1 MQSKQARGEDVDPE
15 AQMSSF
21 EMMAMMGEAAVVLE
35 RLDNTE
41 REMKYFK
48 MGAAKRIKC
57 CYCEHKGHSI
67 LEEYTPFYAYIIC
80 FIAYLVLGLFSLV
93 ILPCILGIFRD

>member
-1 MQSKQARGEDVDPE
+1 M
-15 AQMSSF
+15 MS
-21 EMMAMMGEAAVVLE
+21 MMGEAAMVLE
-35 RLDNTE
+35 RLDSTE

-67 LEEYTPFYAYIIC
+67 LEECTPYYAYILC
-80 FIAYLVLGLFSLV
+80 FIAYLALGLYFIV
-93 ILPCILGIFRD
+93 IVPCILGIFRD